1 MLRGPSTV
9 MDVVS
14 QFYNSSVPFFG
25 YSFKITTLYVVLLQL
40 DFVHWLG
47 PRY

>member
-1 MLRGPSTV
+1 MR
-9 MDVVS
+9 DVVAR
-14 QFYNSSVPFFG
+14 FYNSSVPIFG
-25 YSFKITTLYVVLLQL
+25 YSFKITTLYVVLQL